1 MEQANKTYIIKR
13 NESSASDDTNISST
27 SSSTEDESTKSSI
40 HMPPAPDGGYGWV
53 IVVSAFTA
61 SVISDGISFSLG
73 ILYTRLLEVF
83 QENKSVT
90 SWVPSLFYGMS
101 LIGGPLA
108 GALVSKYGCRK
119 MAICGGLLSSLGII
133 LSSFAN
139 SVLMLCFTFG
149 IIAGFGISIE
159 FVTSLVVVAFY
170 FEKKRA
176 LAIGLAVC
184 GSGIGTFV
192 FAPLLK
198 YLMDEYDWRGALL
211 IVGGVTMNLVV
222 CGALFRPLEFTPEE
236 RYLNNLE
243 TFEKMSSSISKAS
256 LRDNSGNRSRHVS
269 NSGEIDTEEGHD
281 EEIGL
286 EHLCHSQIQLPTFV
300 TTQIG
305 EIPEKLLIESR
316 RNGSNLQQ
324 LVQKYHIGLSGFHDQ
339 TKTPEK
345 EENGVAKVSTETVF
359 DNNIG
364 ESSDGIGHANDDIKT
379 KRLKRRTK
387 KISQCSKNEQA
398 MPLLKKDLFYRGN
411 LMKVVNFKMTS
422 TSCPELY
429 NHSFFE
435 EDDDSSD
442 DEDNDCVPKLLHL
455 SKRMKKFLKTM
466 FDLSIMKNL
475 VFVLFLVSNFFL
487 YFWIDI
493 PYVFI
498 VDRAIEIGISDFW
511 SSFFVSIIGILNTV
525 GQIIYG
531 FLGDTGLNLAVLYGI
546 STSLCGVSLILVP
559 LFVEFVPIAILS
571 GGFGFFISANYVLCS
586 VILVEY
592 LGMDKLTNAY
602 GLTMLMQG
610 VANMIGPPVAG
621 SLYDASGNYDNT
633 FYVGGVS
640 VIFSGLLM
648 VFVPLLK
655 CIMRKRRRYALKMR
669 AKKDLVNVTV
679 EMNRLVSPEN

>member
-1 MEQANKTYIIKR
+1 MEQENKTYIKKR
-13 NESSASDDTNISST
+13 NESSASNDTNISSMS
-27 SSSTEDESTKSSI
+27 SSSTEDGSNKSSI

-53 IVVSAFTA
+53 IVFSAFLA

-73 ILYTRLLEVF
+73 ILYTELLEVF
-83 QENKSVT
+83 QESKSVT

-101 LIGGPLA
+101 LMGGPLA

-119 MAICGGLLSSLGII
+119 MAIFGGVLSSFGII

-159 FVTSLVVVAFY
+159 YVTSLVVVAFY

-176 LAIGLAVC
+176 LATGLAVC
-184 GSGIGTFV
+184 GSGIGTFL

-211 IVGGVTMNLVV
+211 IVGGVTLNLMV
-222 CGALFRPLEFTPEE
+222 CGALFRPLEFTPQE

-243 TFEKMSSSISKAS
+243 TFEKMSSSVSRAS
-256 LRDNSGNRSRHVS
+256 LRDSSANRSRHVS
-269 NSGEIDTEEGHD
+269 NSGEIETEADD
-281 EEIGL
+281 EENGL

-300 TTQIG
+300 KTQIG
-305 EIPEKLLIESR
+305 EIPEKLLSDSR

-324 LVQKYHIGLSGFHDQ
+324 LVQKYHISLSGFHEQNEAIKSEQ
-339 TKTPEK
+339 TI
-345 EENGVAKVSTETVF
+345 VAGASSETVF
-359 DNNIG
+359 DNNTYG
-364 ESSDGIGHANDDIKT
+364 STDGIEHVNGDLKT
-379 KRLKRRTK
+379 KRPKRRTK
-387 KISQCSKNEQA
+387 RVSQCSKNEQTI
-398 MPLLKKDLFYRGN
+398 PILKKDLFYRGN

-429 NHSFFE
+429 NVSFFD

-442 DEDNDCVPKLLHL
+442 DEDDDECLPKLLHL

-475 VFVLFLVSNFFL
+475 VFVLFLISNFLL

-498 VDRAIEIGISDFW
+498 VDRAIELGISDFW

-531 FLGDTGLNLAVLYGI
+531 FLGDTALNLAMLYGV
-546 STSLCGVSLILVP
+546 STSLCGVCLILIP
-559 LFVEFVPIAILS
+559 LFVEFVPIAVLS
-571 GGFGFFISANYVLCS
+571 GGFGFFISANYVLCT
-586 VILVEY
+586 VILVDY

-621 SLYDASGNYDNT
+621 
-633 FYVGGVS
+633 
-640 VIFSGLLM
+640 
-648 VFVPLLK
+648 K
-655 CIMRKRRRYALKMR
+655 
-669 AKKDLVNVTV
+669 
-679 EMNRLVSPEN
+679 